1 MAAIRLGLTLTLDD
15 IAMDEMR
22 AMLMIE
28 EERDQFE
35 KEKESQDQ

>member
-1 MAAIRLGLTLTLDD
+1 MAALRIGLTLTLDD

-28 EERDQFE
+28 EERDKFE
-35 KEKESQDQ
+35 KKSQGK

>member
-15 IAMDEMR
+15 IAMDEMQ

-28 EERDQFE
+28 EERGVFE
-35 KEKESQDQ
+35 QESREQ